1 MKSKRIIYH
10 ICLLCIGVTLIV
22 LAVLGKVDEFWN
34 GAGSGLM
41 IVSAIQLLRQYR
53 LNKNEAYREKFETA
67 ISDERNHFI
76 RSKAWS
82 WAGYLFI
89 IITALSVIGFKLAGN
104 DLLSQAAAG
113 AVGLMLILYWASY
126 WALQK
131 KY

>member
-34 GAGSGLM
+34 GTGSGLM

-113 AVGLMLILYWASY
+113 AVGVMLILYWASY